1 MFIRKLKNGN
11 YVFRESYKN
20 PVTNKWQEISCTF
33 GKNNREIRKKA
44 QMILDEKIRKKLI
57 EVQSGDTDITFS
69 ELKDKYLEIAKDQ
82 LAYNT
87 YYRKK
92 STLDKISKEWGK
104 NIIARK
110 VTPQFINKYL
120 DNMIYGENYA
130 NETVNSYKS
139 CIGVCYELG
148 IKYGYLTKNPI
159 DKVKVSWKSDSLKK
173 REEIEN
179 KYLEDSEFEKIMFDC
194 DNQKRPDLKDFFYWM
209 YLTGMRC
216 GEAAAIQKKN
226 ILQNKDGEWFA
237 RVEGSLITIRDEPDK
252 SKRHIKTKN
261 AKTYAGD
268 RDVYLPPEAVK
279 IAQKHIKSKR
289 ANDYIF
295 VNEWST
301 SDGYFNNSKLNKVL
315 KSIMRRQNI
324 NKKLVTHIFRHTHV
338 SKLAEMGVPLYVI
351 QHRVGHGDSRVTR
364 RIYLHVTK
372 KAQNDLINKLNEFP
386 DYFRFSDNSKSSN
399 KLQTLDNTKL
409 KDQKA

>member
-1 MFIRKLKNGN
+1 
-11 YVFRESYKN
+11 
-20 PVTNKWQEISCTF
+20 
-33 GKNNREIRKKA
+33 
-44 QMILDEKIRKKLI
+44 MILDEKIRKKLI

-179 KYLEDSEFEKIMFDC
+179 KYLEDSEFEKIMLDC

-324 NKKLVTHIFRHTHV
+324 IRNWLPI
-338 SKLAEMGVPLYVI
+338 
-351 QHRVGHGDSRVTR
+351 
-364 RIYLHVTK
+364 
-372 KAQNDLINKLNEFP
+372 
-386 DYFRFSDNSKSSN
+386 FSD
-399 KLQTLDNTKL
+399 TLTFPNLL
-409 KDQKA
+409 KWESHFM

>member
-173 REEIEN
+173 RE
-179 KYLEDSEFEKIMFDC
+179 
-194 DNQKRPDLKDFFYWM
+194 
-209 YLTGMRC
+209 
-216 GEAAAIQKKN
+216 
-226 ILQNKDGEWFA
+226 
-237 RVEGSLITIRDEPDK
+237 
-252 SKRHIKTKN
+252 
-261 AKTYAGD
+261 
-268 RDVYLPPEAVK
+268 
-279 IAQKHIKSKR
+279 
-289 ANDYIF
+289 
-295 VNEWST
+295 
-301 SDGYFNNSKLNKVL
+301 
-315 KSIMRRQNI
+315 
-324 NKKLVTHIFRHTHV
+324 
-338 SKLAEMGVPLYVI
+338 
-351 QHRVGHGDSRVTR
+351 
-364 RIYLHVTK
+364 
-372 KAQNDLINKLNEFP
+372 
-386 DYFRFSDNSKSSN
+386 
-399 KLQTLDNTKL
+399 
-409 KDQKA
+409 

>member
-1 MFIRKLKNGN
+1 
-11 YVFRESYKN
+11 
-20 PVTNKWQEISCTF
+20 
-33 GKNNREIRKKA
+33 
-44 QMILDEKIRKKLI
+44 MILDEKIRKKLI

-179 KYLEDSEFEKIMFDC
+179 KYLEDSEFEKIMLDC

-216 GEAAAIQKKN
+216 GEAAAIQKKMESYEEDKA
-226 ILQNKDGEWFA
+226 KDAEKNDKIVQALTGVQKGQA
-237 RVEGSLITIRDEPDK
+237 QTTAVLAQLVPMVQQLSKSVNTPDK
-252 SKRHIKTKN
+252 PN
-261 AKTYAGD
+261 
-268 RDVYLPPEAVK
+268 EA
-279 IAQKHIKSKR
+279 
-289 ANDYIF
+289 D
-295 VNEWST
+295 E
-301 SDGYFNNSKLNKVL
+301 
-315 KSIMRRQNI
+315 
-324 NKKLVTHIFRHTHV
+324 
-338 SKLAEMGVPLYVI
+338 
-351 QHRVGHGDSRVTR
+351 
-364 RIYLHVTK
+364 TK
-372 KAQNDLINKLNEFP
+372 KEEGAE
-386 DYFRFSDNSKSSN
+386 
-399 KLQTLDNTKL
+399 
-409 KDQKA
+409 